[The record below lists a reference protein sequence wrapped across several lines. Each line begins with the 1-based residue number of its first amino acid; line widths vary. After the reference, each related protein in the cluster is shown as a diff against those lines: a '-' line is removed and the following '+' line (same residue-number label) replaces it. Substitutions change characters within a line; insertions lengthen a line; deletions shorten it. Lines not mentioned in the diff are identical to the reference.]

1 MVKFSDWTFSEKFK
15 FSFIKA
21 VTNKEVEIP
30 LIVSQMYS
38 ATLTQRHNDAM
49 IKQKELRKD
58 DQQMQVFI
66 KYPAMLMVKYQ
77 ED

>member
-1 MVKFSDWTFSEKFK
+1 
-15 FSFIKA
+15 
-21 VTNKEVEIP
+21 
-30 LIVSQMYS
+30 MYS